1 MCDLCAIYM
10 LNYKIRLDVRE
21 SEKTTRGFLVCLF
34 VSLNGKRKRISLGMH
49 FMPEDWNFE
58 KQLPKKNKL
67 AEIIIKRKI
76 LLLDEIFVEIV
87 AGNKYTLID
96 VKNRILGI
104 EEVVEKNFYTF
115 FDLIIQEKIRA
126 GKLSTAEIYQTA
138 KNQLMLYRQQLL
150 FTDLDYNL
158 LSGFKIWKLE
168 TGNKKNT
175 VHTYLRKIKFIYNE
189 AVRRGVVDDL
199 KPFVGVFSGIAVK
212 SNRTKKRYIT
222 KEVVYFL
229 ESLNALSPADQRA
242 VHLWLLLFYFGGQS
256 LKDLYFVKNKN
267 ISKGRVFFNR
277 VKLDDLGYEFD
288 IKIVEKAQKII
299 NIYKTPGEYLFG
311 DWRKDEV
318 GYKTF
323 RSGFRRS
330 LLKIQKKYNLEVSPK
345 GGNITISVA
354 RHTFGTL
361 GKFLFIETDL
371 LRELMG
377 HERSDV
383 DTIYKAKYPEE
394 IRDEAHKKII
404 F

>member
-1 MCDLCAIYM
+1 M

-76 LLLDEIFVEIV
+76 LLLDEIFVQIV

-299 NIYKTPGEYLFG
+299 
-311 DWRKDEV
+311 D
-318 GYKTF
+318 
-323 RSGFRRS
+323 
-330 LLKIQKKYNLEVSPK
+330 
-345 GGNITISVA
+345 
-354 RHTFGTL
+354 
-361 GKFLFIETDL
+361 
-371 LRELMG
+371 
-377 HERSDV
+377 
-383 DTIYKAKYPEE
+383 
-394 IRDEAHKKII
+394 II
-404 F
+404 

>member
-1 MCDLCAIYM
+1 MCDLCAIFM

-21 SEKTTRGFLVCLF
+21 SEKTKRGFLVCLF

-49 FMPEDWNFE
+49 SKPEDWNFN
-58 KQLPKKNKL
+58 KQLPKKNKP
-67 AEIIIKRKI
+67 AEILLKRKI
-76 LLLDEIFVEIV
+76 ILLDEIFVEIV
-87 AGNKYTLID
+87 AGSKCTLID
-96 VKNRILGI
+96 IKNRVLGI
-104 EEVVEKNFYTF
+104 EEFVEKNFFSF
-115 FDLIIQEKIRA
+115 FDLIIKEKIRA
-126 GKLSTAEIYQTA
+126 GKFSTAEIYQTA
-138 KNQLMLYRQQLL
+138 KNQLLLYRQKIL
-150 FTDLDYNL
+150 FTELDYNL

-168 TGNKKNT
+168 RGNKKNT
-175 VHTYLRKIKFIYNE
+175 VHTYLRKIKFVYNE

-229 ESLNALSPADQRA
+229 ESLNALSSADQRA

-267 ISKGRVFFNR
+267 ISNGRVFFNR

-288 IKIVEKAQKII
+288 LKIVSKAQKII
-299 NIYKTPGEYLFG
+299 DLYKTPGEYLFG
-311 DWRKDEV
+311 NWRKDEI

-330 LLKIQKKYNLEVSPK
+330 LLKIQKKYDLEVSPK
-345 GGNITISVA
+345 GGNLTISVA

-377 HERSDV
+377 HERLDV
-383 DTIYKAKYPEE
+383 DTIYKAKFPEAL
-394 IRDEAHKKII
+394 RDKAQKKII